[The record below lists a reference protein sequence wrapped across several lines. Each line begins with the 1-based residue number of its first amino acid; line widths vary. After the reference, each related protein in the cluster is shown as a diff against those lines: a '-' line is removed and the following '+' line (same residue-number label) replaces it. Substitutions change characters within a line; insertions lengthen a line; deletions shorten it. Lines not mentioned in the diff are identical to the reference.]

1 MKRKRH
7 LVSDFRTNVRVTSS
21 GKSAQPTKGD
31 IHNIEDGMMMAASL
45 NVPPGCSQHGS
56 TPRGRD
62 GVIPVGRS
70 GCMMYDV
77 SYHRNIGTR
86 AGVRTIQSRRQGE
99 MPKHDTDTVTTASS
113 VVRTICFASPPSGV
127 RRGRN
132 LACSRKEEAE

>member
-1 MKRKRH
+1 M
-7 LVSDFRTNVRVTSS
+7 RVTSS

-31 IHNIEDGMMMAASL
+31 IHNIEDGMMMAAYL
-45 NVPPGCSQHGS
+45 NVPPGFSQHGS
-56 TPRGRD
+56 TYS
-62 GVIPVGRS
+62 S
-70 GCMMYDV
+70 GGKEWMYDV
-77 SYHRNIGTR
+77 SYHRNIATR